1 MGKINCGP
9 ATASFE
15 IGNDGLVR
23 ARLSGLV
30 VQSNAGAISAMLLQ
44 AAAAAKASGVLSVAA
59 DSVVALP
66 PVTSTHYAYVPE
78 DLRSVPVAIV
88 MSAEQAGVY
97 ENVATEAA
105 LSGTMRCAFL
115 SPAQSEA
122 WLQQRVRALAAN
134 QLWWSAR
141 RSPP

>member
-1 MGKINCGP
+1 MEKIDCGP
-9 ATASFE
+9 AHVTFE
-15 IGNDGLVR
+15 IGNDGLLR
-23 ARLSGLV
+23 ARWGGLI
-30 VQSNAGAISAMLLQ
+30 VQSNAGALSALLLQ
-44 AAAAAKASGVLSVAA
+44 AAADNRASGVLSTMA
-59 DSVVALP
+59 DSVVALA

-78 DLRSVPVAIV
+78 DLRAVPVAIV
-88 MSAEQAGVY
+88 MSAEQTRVY

-115 SPAQSEA
+115 SPAQGED
-122 WLQQRVRALAAN
+122 WLQQRARALTAN